1 MGSNSMAF
9 IKAQKVIRDETGK
22 IKSGSAA
29 IIDTIYVS
37 TGQKSHSKQ
46 VVREKLGRVLY
57 LSDDHKSG
65 IFMSPTRGLVKYD
78 ALTDTFDSV
87 DHDNPLICTQDVF
100 PEAEIHTVFGDT
112 FLFLQFL
119 EKCGLLSVLRTIF
132 PKDEMYERVLCHIL
146 HGILRDG
153 SRISCDNFLRKSFAS
168 YILKDVPAASLH
180 SDTRFFTLMG
190 EDNLKVAYFK
200 EFVASMQK
208 RDPSFGKGCY
218 VDSTP
223 LPNDIDNNPF
233 NALCCHGVSSSEVMT
248 RLILVL
254 DEKTGLPVWY
264 DIIPGNVLDIS
275 TVMTIV
281 NDVADTLGIEIDSLV
296 LDAGYVSREL
306 IGAFHIGTD
315 KTIIGRMP
323 ARKDYPY
330 KTLYWEVKDLI
341 GKGKYAFVRKHHAY
355 FGIKKKVALF
365 DKPVY
370 AYIYVDQYNALKRF
384 SDFLVEHEDEFA
396 ELKAKDKDWYTVKY
410 GYFVLVSNIDADP
423 KDLLSGYFARTDI
436 EVVFKTAK
444 EYLDLLPLSKWTD
457 TTVRGKILHDIIDTT
472 ALLMLRKHMCQSGLS
487 TSEIIGRCQSLMCCR
502 RKDGTITVETPTKQ
516 VKEYYK
522 LLGFSVPAHVKE
534 HMYRIDIGLKM

>member
-1 MGSNSMAF
+1 MAF
-9 IKAQKVIRDETGK
+9 IKAQKVVRDENGK
-22 IKSGSAA
+22 VTSGSAS
-29 IIDTIYVS
+29 IVDTVYVS

-46 VVREKLGRVLY
+46 VIREKLGRILY
-57 LSDDHKSG
+57 LSDDRKSG
-65 IFMSPTRGLVKYD
+65 VFMSPTRGLIKYD
-78 ALTDTFDSV
+78 SLSDTFEDISGS
-87 DHDNPLICTQDVF
+87 DPLITSQNVF
-100 PEAEIHTVFGDT
+100 PETEIHTVFGDV

-119 EKCGLLSVLRTIF
+119 EKCGMLGILRTVF
-132 PKDEMYERVLCHIL
+132 PKDEAYERVLCHIL
-146 HGILRDG
+146 HGVLKDG

-168 YILKDVPAASLH
+168 YILRDVPSASLH

-190 EDNLKVAYFK
+190 EDCLKVSYFRA
-200 EFVASMQK
+200 FVAAMQK
-208 RDPSFGKGCY
+208 QNPDFGKGCY

-233 NALCCHGVSSSEVMT
+233 NALCCHGVSSSEIMT

-254 DEKTGLPVWY
+254 DEATGLPVWY
-264 DIIPGNVLDIS
+264 DIIPGNVLDIN

-296 LDAGYVSREL
+296 LDAGYVSKEL
-306 IGAFHIGTD
+306 IGAFHIGTE

-323 ARKDYPY
+323 ARKGYPY

-355 FGIKKKVALF
+355 FGIKKEILLF

-384 SDFLVEHEDEFA
+384 SDYLVEHEDEFA
-396 ELKAKDKDWYTVKY
+396 AMKVKDKDWYTVKH
-410 GYFVLVSNIDADP
+410 GYFILVSNINEEP
-423 KDLLSGYFARTDI
+423 KELLSDYFARIDI

-457 TTVRGKILHDIIDTT
+457 TTVRGKILHDIINTT
-472 ALLMLRKHMCQSGLS
+472 SLLLFRKSIKQFGFS
-487 TSEIIGRCQSLMCCR
+487 TSEIFGRCQSLMCCR
-502 RKDGTITVETPTKQ
+502 RKDGIVTVETPNKQ

-522 LLGFSVPAHVKE
+522 LLDITVPAHVKE
-534 HMYRIDIGLKM
+534 GAFRKNIGLKM